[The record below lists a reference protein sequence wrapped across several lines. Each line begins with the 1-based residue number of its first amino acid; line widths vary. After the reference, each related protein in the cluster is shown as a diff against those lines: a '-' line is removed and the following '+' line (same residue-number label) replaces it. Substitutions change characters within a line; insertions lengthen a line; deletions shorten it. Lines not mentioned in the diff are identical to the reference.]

1 MLIPRSSRDT
11 SPSSDSEEWVIVPNG
26 DAVSGTGS
34 PSQSPG
40 SSNTSRP
47 RRPSRP
53 PPPTPHRPAAS
64 PGRKS
69 RRCQSFYI
77 AMLAHIELATSVNAH
92 SAHFISNPVMW
103 IL

>member
-1 MLIPRSSRDT
+1 M
-11 SPSSDSEEWVIVPNG
+11 PNG

-47 RRPSRP
+47 LRPSRP
-53 PPPTPHRPAAS
+53 PPSTPHRPAAS

-69 RRCQSFYI
+69 RRCQSFYS
-77 AMLAHIELATSVNAH
+77 AMLVHIDLATSVRAR
-92 SAHFISNPVMW
+92 SAHFIFSTVMW